1 MLFDKNM
8 YIRPMKVPKLNL
20 LLWTS
25 LRHRGDA
32 ELIASGA
39 GVSYMTVHRAF
50 HGSANPELIE
60 YMNQFYEE
68 RKTKTKCFIPQSLQE
83 ALSQL

>member
-1 MLFDKNM
+1 LLFDKNM
-8 YIRPMKVPKLNL
+8 YICAMTVPKLNL

-60 YMNQFYEE
+60 YMNNFYED
-68 RKTKTKCFIPQSLQE
+68 RKNKTKCYIPTSLQE